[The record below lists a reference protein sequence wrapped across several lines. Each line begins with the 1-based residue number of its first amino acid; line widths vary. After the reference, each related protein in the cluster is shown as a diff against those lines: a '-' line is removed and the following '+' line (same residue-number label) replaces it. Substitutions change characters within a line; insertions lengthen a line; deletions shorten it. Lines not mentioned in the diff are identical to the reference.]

1 MNKKLLAALF
11 GTVLMVSA
19 CGGGDEVE
27 EGEEAPMTETDDEA
41 GGEVTQASDAE
52 SLITKGNCVT
62 CHGGN
67 LEGAGPNPSLND
79 VGSRLSEEE
88 ILHVIQ
94 NGQGSMPGNLLE
106 GTEAE
111 VVAEWLA
118 QQKE

>member
-19 CGGGDEVE
+19 CGGGGD
-27 EGEEAPMTETDDEA
+27 EGEEATMTDDEA

-52 SLITKGNCVT
+52 KLLDKGGCIT

-67 LEGAGPNPSLND
+67 LEGAGANPSLND

-94 NGQGSMPGNLLE
+94 NGQGNMPPNLLE